1 MFLPSIKNK
10 ESLIRRREGELA
22 RARELVLSALDRALA
37 AVDSYHAVERNV
49 ERKSSSRYNICGVI
63 EEIPDKVLVVGAGK
77 ACPKMALA
85 VEQIFSDKLSYGF
98 VNVLKGTESVIR
110 TAKIKLNPAGHPLP
124 DEGSLEGAKEI
135 LNLISKA
142 HPNELLL
149 VLISGGGSALMELPM
164 EGISLEDLIKTNKV
178 LVSCG
183 ANIREINT
191 IRKHIS
197 RIKGG
202 RLLQAARSDRVI
214 SLIISDVVGDP
225 LDSIASGPTAP
236 DETTFTEA
244 LEVIHKY
251 SLEDK
256 LPDSV
261 LEVIKRGVRG
271 EIPETP
277 KPGDALFDKV
287 SNYIIANNRLAVCT
301 MESFLK
307 DKGVNVLNL
316 GSRIEGEARE
326 VGRVVASILKS
337 MSTDSL
343 PLEPPAAL
351 VFGGETTVT
360 LRGNGI
366 GGRNQELV
374 LAMVEGLSETGTVVA
389 ASLGTDGID
398 GVSDAA
404 GALADSMS
412 KEDSSRL
419 GMKASD
425 YLNRNDSNTFFS
437 RLGDVIL
444 TGPTLTNVTDIFA
457 SVVLG

>member
-1 MFLPSIKNK
+1 MFLPCIKNK
-10 ESLIRRREGELA
+10 DPLIRRRKGELA
-22 RARELVLSALDRALA
+22 QARELVLSALDKALA
-37 AVDSYHAVERNV
+37 AVDSYHTVKRNIK
-49 ERKSSSRYNICGVI
+49 RRSPSRYDICGAT
-63 EEIPDKVLVVGAGK
+63 EEVPGEVLVVGAGK

-85 VEQIFSDKLSYGF
+85 VEQVFGDKISYGF
-98 VNVLKGTESVIR
+98 VNVLRGTENVVR

-124 DEGSLEGAKEI
+124 DEGSLKGGREI
-135 LNLISKA
+135 LNMVSRTDRG
-142 HPNELLL
+142 ELLL
-149 VLISGGGSALMELPM
+149 VLISGGGSALVEFPM
-164 EGISLEDLIKTNKV
+164 EGIPLGDLIKTNRV

-202 RLLQAARSDRVI
+202 RLLQATRSDRVI

-236 DETTFTEA
+236 DETTFTDA

-261 LEVIKRGVRG
+261 LEVIRRGVRG

-277 KPGDALFDKV
+277 KPGDTIFDKA
-287 SNYIIANNRLAVCT
+287 SNYIIANNRLAVSA
-301 MESFLK
+301 MESFFK
-307 DKGVNVLNL
+307 SKGVRVLNL

-326 VGRVVASILKS
+326 VGRVMASILKS
-337 MSTDSL
+337 VSIDSL

-360 LRGNGI
+360 LRGEGV
-366 GGRNQELV
+366 GGRNQELA
-374 LAMVEGLSETGTVVA
+374 LAMVDELSETEAVVA

-398 GVSDAA
+398 GASDAA
-404 GALADSMS
+404 GALVDSMS

-437 RLGDVIL
+437 KLGDVII
-444 TGPTLTNVTDIFA
+444 TGPTLTNVTDVFA
-457 SVVLG
+457 SIVLG